1 MRPVSY
7 WLRQFL
13 ININLQRLLTLNWR
27 FKEERPQASI
37 VEHVNLDIGAEQYCQ
52 TADLLKYNW
61 LSGRGMTGRGRGCL
75 DLISDPVA
83 LSMPAWMLVLYCIF
97 YSQDFET
104 EIKSPSWKV
113 IFFPDCVFITNCLQL
128 LELLELDCG
137 QTVKF
142 PFPCPL
148 GTECSQF

>member
-1 MRPVSY
+1 MPTRFKINKISILLPRSCIVRPQSY
-7 WLRQFL
+7 W
-13 ININLQRLLTLNWR
+13 NIIDSLGVGWQGPGPGGLLECSN
-27 FKEERPQASI
+27 
-37 VEHVNLDIGAEQYCQ
+37 
-52 TADLLKYNW
+52 
-61 LSGRGMTGRGRGCL
+61 CL
-75 DLISDPVA
+75 DLIPDPTA
-83 LSMPAWMLVLYCIF
+83 LSMSAWMVVLYSIY

-128 LELLELDCG
+128 PELLELDCG

>member
-1 MRPVSY
+1 MPTRFKIHKISILLPRSCIVRPQSY
-7 WLRQFL
+7 W
-13 ININLQRLLTLNWR
+13 NIIDSLGVGWQGPGPGGLLECSN
-27 FKEERPQASI
+27 
-37 VEHVNLDIGAEQYCQ
+37 
-52 TADLLKYNW
+52 
-61 LSGRGMTGRGRGCL
+61 CL
-75 DLISDPVA
+75 DLIPDPTA
-83 LSMPAWMLVLYCIF
+83 LSMSAWMVVLYSIY
-97 YSQDFET
+97 YSQDFEK

-128 LELLELDCG
+128 PELLELDCG